1 MKRKTNGLKRVGNG
15 NGQLDNWKW
24 KGKQEK
30 GEKSQKKQNRH
41 NKNTV
46 KQIKAEK
53 QQKRVYIK

>member
-53 QQKRVYIK
+53 Q